1 MKGKTMKKAL
11 VLMLLAS
18 ISFVFAAPLKLAKI
32 QDYTIV
38 IPRKATMQ
46 EKYAANIL
54 AEYLEKLCK
63 VPATIKFDKSNIKGN
78 YISVGETR
86 FAKEN
91 KFTGKLAPQS
101 YSFKVKDNNVFIRGG
116 FPGPLNGVITLLQ
129 EDLGVRYYAEPYKN
143 MKHKEPG
150 LIVVP
155 NLKDKELT
163 VTPRDYTPPF
173 QIRECMYMYGN
184 QADRNSVLYLRHA
197 PISWHE
203 DMPENS
209 GACLNSNLFIH
220 TYARL
225 VSPKKYYKDH
235 PEYFA
240 LQNGKRVKQH
250 AEYGAVCYTNPD
262 VPQIMLEGIREQM
275 RINPDACYFSV
286 SVNDGSAT
294 QCECDKCAP
303 LFKEYGS
310 YDVQLML
317 ANKVAELLVKENPE
331 ALITTL
337 VYGSKL
343 NDSKIKNHPNVAIF
357 LAPIGDRYNAIKML
371 LPLGEIANIKKTVSN
386 LRKDGKK
393 IIFWDYLERTERPY
407 PNFDQMRDSL
417 KYLRDAGV
425 MGYFAD
431 CSNGGASLTPLKK
444 WVYAQLMWNPD
455 ADMEA
460 LIAEFITAYYGKAA
474 PEITEYVALIR
485 NAWRRFKTAYDKQPE
500 GTILEY
506 TVEERAQMQKLFESA
521 MKKAADDKVLT
532 GRIAREYAVYLN
544 SELMGNAQVYG
555 MDKYKANVEK
565 LKSLLDYIPEN
576 ATIKRTKFIKRCE
589 SKINFANRERHAS
602 EYSKNS
608 VTIWRPLVV
617 NGLSAYLDDA
627 KAVKG
632 KSSRHIGKKPWGIQ
646 WNYANFIDYLIPGKT
661 YVLRLSV
668 RPEVKNIVPG
678 KKMFAFCAFHH
689 GGGFKGQP
697 IFHGYFSEA
706 DKEGKYRWINLGKVK
721 FVQPASTGM
730 FWMDSTVDRNEAV
743 WYERMELIPLDEF
756 KEDLSTVPDL
766 TMKL

>member
-18 ISFVFAAPLKLAKI
+18 VSFVFAAPLKLAKI

-63 VPATIKFDKSNIKGN
+63 VPSTIKFDKGNIKGN
-78 YISVGETR
+78 YISIGETR

-91 KFTGKLAPQS
+91 KFTDKLAPQS
-101 YSFKVKDNNVFIRGG
+101 YSFKVKDNNLFIRGG
-116 FPGPLNGVITLLQ
+116 FPGPLNGVITFLQ

-155 NLKDKELT
+155 NLKGKELT

-184 QADRNSVLYLRHA
+184 KADRNSVLYLRHA

-262 VPQIMLEGIREQM
+262 VPKIMLEGIREQM

-286 SVNDGSAT
+286 SRNDGSST
-294 QCECDKCAP
+294 QCECDKCDP
-303 LFKEYGS
+303 LFKEYGG

-331 ALITTL
+331 ALLTTL

-343 NDSKIKNHPNVAIF
+343 DDSKIKAHPNVAIF

-386 LRKDGKK
+386 PRKDGKK

-407 PNFDQMRDSL
+407 PNFDQMRDSF

-485 NAWRRFKTAYDKQPE
+485 NAWRRFKAAYDKQPE

-506 TVEERAQMQKLFESA
+506 TVEERANMQKLFESA

-608 VTIWRPLVV
+608 VTIWNPLVV

-646 WNYANFIDYLIPGKT
+646 WNYAKFIDYIVPGKT
-661 YVLRLSV
+661 YVLRISV

-706 DKEGKYRWINLGKVK
+706 DKKGKYRWINLGKVK

>member
-1 MKGKTMKKAL
+1 MKKTL

-18 ISFVFAAPLKLAKI
+18 VSFVFAAPLKLAKI

-54 AEYLEKLCK
+54 SEYLEKLCK
-63 VPATIKFDKSNIKGN
+63 VPSTIKFDKGNIKGN
-78 YISVGETR
+78 YISIGETR

-101 YSFKVKDNNVFIRGG
+101 YSFKVKDNNLFIRGG

-184 QADRNSVLYLRHA
+184 KADRNSVLYLRHA

-262 VPQIMLEGIREQM
+262 VPKIMLEGIREQM

-407 PNFDQMRDSL
+407 PNFDQMRDSF

-506 TVEERAQMQKLFESA
+506 TVEERAKMQKLFESA

-576 ATIKRTKFIKRCE
+576 AAIKRTKFIKRCE

-608 VTIWRPLVV
+608 VTIWNPLVV

-721 FVQPASTGM
+721 FVQPTSTGM
-730 FWMDSTVDRNEAV
+730 FWMDSTVDRTEAV